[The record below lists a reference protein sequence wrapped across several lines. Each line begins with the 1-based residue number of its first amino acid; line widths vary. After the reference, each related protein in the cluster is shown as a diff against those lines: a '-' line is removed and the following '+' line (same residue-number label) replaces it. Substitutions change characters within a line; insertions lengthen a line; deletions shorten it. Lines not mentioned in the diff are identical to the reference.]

1 MISTEQQWLRTAPW
15 AKVLEIYEAFCQGQS
30 VPAQHRDE
38 NYAAVKT
45 QWENAE
51 TRGMSLEEAFDFCR
65 QSNLQAPFVFN
76 NANTFAAVAKSLVED
91 WAKKLPP
98 VEATILRTTV
108 THYVAERVTK
118 KELLQIFRYL
128 EPQLSPAPQ
137 AAVKAPAIPAK
148 QFVQP
153 GTV

>member
-15 AKVLEIYEAFCQGQS
+15 VKVLEIYEAFCQGQS
-30 VPAQHRDE
+30 VPAQHRE
-38 NYAAVKT
+38 QHYAAVKAR
-45 QWENAE
+45 WENAE
-51 TRGMSLEEAFDFCR
+51 TRSMSLEEAFDFCR
-65 QSNLQAPFVFN
+65 QSNLQTPFVFN

-108 THYVAERVTK
+108 GHYVAERASK
-118 KELLQIFRYL
+118 KELFQIFRHL
-128 EPQLSPAPQ
+128 ESQLRPAPQ
-137 AAVKAPAIPAK
+137 AAVTPAIPAK
-148 QFVQP
+148 QFIQP